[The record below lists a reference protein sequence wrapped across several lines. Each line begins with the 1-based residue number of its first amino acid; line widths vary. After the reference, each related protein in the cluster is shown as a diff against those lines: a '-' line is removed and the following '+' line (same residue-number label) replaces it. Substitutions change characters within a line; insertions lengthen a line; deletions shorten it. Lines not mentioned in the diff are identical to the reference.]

1 MNDEMA
7 PDRDDRPRSRRDDD
21 DYDYDRRP
29 AVTSNGMATAALVLG
44 VLALCGGLT
53 AIPGLICGVIGMS
66 RASSRNGAGYGMAI
80 AGTVLSGFG
89 LLTIIPL
96 MIVLLLP
103 AVQKVRE
110 SAARMASTN
119 NLKHLSLAQMTY
131 ESANGEFT
139 KPYHYLGPAGG
150 EPEKLSDRLSWRVT
164 LLPYIE
170 SDPTYGKFKHHEPW
184 NSPNN
189 RPLADVSIKTL
200 IHPGDAPPSTNT
212 RYRIFYG
219 GAGFDLNRKRNSQG
233 ITDGGSNTIAIVEGG
248 DPVTWTQFDEY
259 PFDMVGPLPT
269 LGLPG
274 ATVFQAAMF
283 DGSVRTIKKTVDP
296 NVLKR
301 GIHAADGFPL
311 AD

>member
-7 PDRDDRPRSRRDDD
+7 PERDDRRRDD
-21 DYDYDRRP
+21 DYDRRP
-29 AVTSNGMATAALVLG
+29 AVASNGMATAALVLG

-89 LLTIIPL
+89 LLTTIPL
-96 MIVLLLP
+96 MIALLLP

-110 SAARMASTN
+110 AAARMQSTN
-119 NLKHLSLAQMTY
+119 NLKQLSLAQMNY
-131 ESANGEFT
+131 ESANGEFP
-139 KPYHYLGPAGG
+139 KPYHYQGPAGG

-170 SDPTYGKFKHHEPW
+170 NDNVYKQFKHHETW
-184 NSPNN
+184 NSPSN

-200 IHPGDAPPSTNT
+200 IHPGDAPPRTNT
-212 RYRIFYG
+212 RYRIFYGG
-219 GAGFDLNRKRNSQG
+219 GAGFDLNRKRNAQG
-233 ITDGGSNTIAIVEGG
+233 IPDGLSNTIAIVEGG
-248 DPVTWTQFDEY
+248 DPVTWTQFNEY
-259 PFDMVGPLPT
+259 PFSMDGPLPT

-311 AD
+311 ADY